1 MAINFREADAAD
13 LDVLMKYMKEFH
25 DFDHTEPFDKVA
37 ARSAMTYVV
46 SNRSVGRV
54 WLIQE
59 AEEVVGY
66 IVLTLGYRLEYRGQ
80 YAFLDELYVREN
92 KRGEGIG
99 TRAIEFL
106 EKTCQQM
113 EVRFLQLEVKRDNP
127 AARALYERKGFEQ
140 QSRDVLVR
148 KVPII
153 RG

>member
-13 LDVLMKYMKEFH
+13 LDVLMTYGQEFH
-25 DFDHTEPFDKVA
+25 DFDHTEPFDNVA
-37 ARSAMTYVV
+37 ARGAMTHVV
-46 SNRSVGRV
+46 SNRSIGRV

-59 AEEVVGY
+59 VEEVIGY

-113 EVRFLQLEVKRDNP
+113 KVRFLQLEVKRDNSV
-127 AARALYERKGFEQ
+127 ARALYERKGFEQ
-140 QSRDVLVR
+140 QDRDVLVR
-148 KVPII
+148 KVPSYMA
-153 RG
+153 